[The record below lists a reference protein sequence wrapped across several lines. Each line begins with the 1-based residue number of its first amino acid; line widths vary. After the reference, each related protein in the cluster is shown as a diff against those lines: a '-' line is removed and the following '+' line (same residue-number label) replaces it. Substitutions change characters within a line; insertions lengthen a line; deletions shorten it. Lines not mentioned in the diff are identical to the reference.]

1 MGNESKA
8 VENPQCVG
16 FRNDLNGGVAKSV
29 EALEKGYL
37 VEYVLEEMGVNA
49 EYASVDRVRDWHSP
63 RNQGVEEIAV
73 EHNVNM
79 EDANASKDC
88 SVYANPAP
96 TNPNAN
102 NPHSPKEMQS
112 NAMESRDFKTL
123 DCEENKM
130 AEKGIDNEKTSQNI
144 QGKTLYARGC
154 NNANE
159 CASRTTSSSD
169 SCVYGNDLSACEI
182 TQSEVCVQEPKSKVS
197 FVGLNAKQIYRQLKK
212 KSPIIASYVFLFRKF
227 KILKASAYH

>member
-1 MGNESKA
+1 MGSESKA

-16 FRNDLNGGVAKSV
+16 FRNDLNGGVAKSLVCKNMDCHTLLRSVCNDAV
-29 EALEKGYL
+29 EG
-37 VEYVLEEMGVNA
+37 
-49 EYASVDRVRDWHSP
+49 
-63 RNQGVEEIAV
+63 IAV
-73 EHNVNM
+73 EHNVSQSVDLVDTN
-79 EDANASKDC
+79 ANYESISCDVRVGSKNNARSSKVESKD
-88 SVYANPAP
+88 
-96 TNPNAN
+96 
-102 NPHSPKEMQS
+102 
-112 NAMESRDFKTL
+112 FKAL
-123 DCEENKM
+123 GCEENKM

-169 SCVYGNDLSACEI
+169 STLYRNDLSACEI
-182 TQSEVCVQEPKSKVS
+182 TQSEVCVQEKSKVS